1 MIPVALADVIA
12 EEVSA
17 VRQLAKQL
25 GADIAIDPVQLLR
38 RDIALQPPTH
48 WSPNRYCQL
57 VETADGWIAVNLA
70 REDDR
75 DAVPA
80 WLECNVGA
88 EPWDTVVEIARQRKT
103 HDLIERAILLGL
115 PVAAVVSTACAKPL
129 PSIATDKPQKGVS
142 DMTVV
147 DLSALWAGPLCGGLL
162 AEAGMAV
169 TKFED
174 PNRPDPTRDST
185 PEHHRRL
192 NGGKQCVSVRL
203 SDPALLDHIADAD
216 ALITS
221 ARPHALARLGLT
233 PDGLFERNP
242 SLIWVAI
249 TAHGFSGS
257 NAMRVGFGD
266 DCAAAGGLVRWND
279 GKPSFLGDALAD
291 PLTGLRAARRVLEH
305 VAAGQS
311 GLIDVALATTAA
323 DFAQQAG
330 LRSR

>member
-1 MIPVALADVIA
+1 MIPSALTDVIA
-12 EEVSA
+12 DEARVVA
-17 VRQLAKQL
+17 KLAKEL
-25 GADIAIDPVQLLR
+25 ASDIAIDPVQLLQ

-48 WSPNRYCQL
+48 WSPNRYCQQ

-80 WLECNVGA
+80 WLECDAGA
-88 EPWDTVVEIARQRKT
+88 EPWGSVVDVAKQRT
-103 HDLIERAILLGL
+103 ADELIERAILLGM
-115 PVAAVVSTACAKPL
+115 PVAAVGETIADNALCITA
-129 PSIATDKPQKGVS
+129 IGNPQKRLSG
-142 DMTVV
+142 MTVV

-174 PNRPDPTRDST
+174 PNRLDPTRDST
-185 PEHHRRL
+185 PEHHRRI
-192 NGGKQCVSVRL
+192 NGGKRSVSISM
-203 SDPALLDHIADAD
+203 SDPALLDRITNADV
-216 ALITS
+216 LITS

-233 PDGLFERNP
+233 SDGLFGRNP
-242 SLIWVAI
+242 NLIWVAI
-249 TAHGFSGS
+249 TAHGFSGP

-266 DCAAAGGLVRWND
+266 DCAAAGGLVSWND

-311 GLIDVALATTAA
+311 GLIDVALAPTAS
-323 DFAQQAG
+323 DFAQQAE
-330 LRSR
+330 LRSQ